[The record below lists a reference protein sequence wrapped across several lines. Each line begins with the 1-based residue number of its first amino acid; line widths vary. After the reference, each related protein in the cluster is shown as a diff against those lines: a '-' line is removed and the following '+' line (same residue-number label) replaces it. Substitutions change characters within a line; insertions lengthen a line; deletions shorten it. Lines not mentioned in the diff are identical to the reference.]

1 MSGMPSV
8 DLKDMKLNTDYQGYS
23 PNDQVIKWYW

>member
-23 PNDQVIKWYW
+23 PQDQVIKWYW

>member
-8 DLKDMKLNTDYQGYS
+8 DLKDMKMNTDYQGYS
-23 PNDQVIKWYW
+23 PNDQIIKWYW

>member
-23 PNDQVIKWYW
+23 PHDQVIKWYW